1 MAFFGMQNTSAF
13 EACLGSGVVV
23 VDTSPKP
30 ARSTRPTSKLII
42 QHEPIGRNLSI
53 PGGYVST
60 NQIAAR
66 RKRLDHVAKLG
77 GGEHHELLRQ
87 QPSIHIDN
95 NKERAFA

>member
-30 ARSTRPTSKLII
+30 ARSTRPTS
-42 QHEPIGRNLSI
+42 
-53 PGGYVST
+53 
-60 NQIAAR
+60 IAAR

>member
-30 ARSTRPTSKLII
+30 ARSTRPTSKA
-42 QHEPIGRNLSI
+42 NCD
-53 PGGYVST
+53 
-60 NQIAAR
+60 IAAR

>member
-30 ARSTRPTSKLII
+30 ARSTRPTS
-42 QHEPIGRNLSI
+42 
-53 PGGYVST
+53 
-60 NQIAAR
+60 IAVR

-87 QPSIHIDN
+87 QPSIHIDD